1 MSLNLSSFLQW
12 RPNIIMCRTIGW
24 NFTYYYISILGKLY
38 FFFNR
43 KERWKI
49 KKAVKT
55 VFTGRKNGFELRS
68 ITKGI
73 FQGILSHYYEKFV
86 NVYSTPETLR
96 NFYKTHMEDEGSST
110 LKQALSKGKGIL
122 LITGHYGGIEFI
134 PTFLGAL
141 NYPVSIVAKF
151 KTKKLRDMTMQQ
163 ADNFSINIID
173 ADHTPNIAKAICD
186 NLKENRIVITMCDE
200 IDEWKPCRRN
210 KIFFLGQKIRLDKTI
225 NILSKR
231 YGATVV
237 FGVMHRVC
245 RHRYKFIATSWEK
258 MAKHFQR
265 SIDMSVGAVVLKFM
279 EHYIYKYPECWYQW
293 KKYPALE
300 LFSPSYA
307 EIEGSA
313 SISFLEPFLGNVS

>member
-12 RPNIIMCRTIGW
+12 GPNIIMCRKIGW

-43 KERWKI
+43 KEKGKI

-55 VFTGRKNGFELRS
+55 VFTGRKNSSELRS

-73 FQGILSHYYEKFV
+73 FRGILSHYYEKFI

-96 NFYKTHMEDEGSST
+96 NFYKIHMENEGLNT
-110 LKQALSKGKGIL
+110 IKLELSKGKGIL

-134 PTFLGAL
+134 PTFLGAF

-151 KTKKLRDMTMQQ
+151 KTNKLRDLTMQQ
-163 ADNFSINIID
+163 ANNFSINIID
-173 ADHTPNIAKAICD
+173 ADHTPNIVKAVCD
-186 NLKENRIVITMCDE
+186 DLRENRIVITMCDE

-210 KIFFLGQKIRLDKTI
+210 KIFFLGRQIRLDKTI

-231 YGATVV
+231 YGAAVV

-245 RHRYKFIATSWEK
+245 RHRYKFIATSREEMEK
-258 MAKHFQR
+258 NFQR

-279 EHYIYKYPECWYQW
+279 ERYIYKYPDGWYQW
-293 KKYPALE
+293 KKYAALE
-300 LFSPSYA
+300 LFSLSYT
-307 EIEGSA
+307 EIEAPA
-313 SISFLEPFLGNVS
+313 SIPLLKPSLGNVS